1 MSDKIEENNNDENI
15 NENEIEKPGK
25 KLSAYRNI
33 SYSKRDIFYRKAKE
47 EGFRAR
53 SVYKLKEIHYNYNI
67 LSQNSSKFVDL
78 CAAPGSWTQMLR
90 ILTKSNKNAK
100 IVSVDIQD
108 IVPIEGVTIIKGDIT
123 RQDTIEKILSN
134 FNDEKIDVVIFDGA
148 PDVTGLID
156 VDMYMQ
162 VELIIFAL
170 VIVMKLLKKGGTFV
184 AKMFKVGAVDDMK
197 EIIRDNLYAVKS
209 DFYYEKVKILF
220 DNVFYF
226 KPSSS
231 SFHRI
236 FTNVIEQVLHDAPH
250 STAVGIDEGR
260 CFVDLRN
267 HGKLCRLEFFGE
279 FTDALLKQFTQIQHL
294 EIQRDV
300 SGGNLRCLHKVIG

>member
-231 SFHRI
+231 RASSHETYLICENFGI
-236 FTNVIEQVLHDAPH
+236 DDEDVLKVIEK
-250 STAVGIDEGR
+250 STMEEIFNYDEQIKDEKTKN
-260 CFVDLRN
+260 FL
-267 HGKLCRLEFFGE
+267 
-279 FTDALLKQFTQIQHL
+279 QFLVKGTYSL
-294 EIQRDV
+294 
-300 SGGNLRCLHKVIG
+300 

>member
-1 MSDKIEENNNDENI
+1 MSINNLQNKYGNYNNNEENI
-15 NENEIEKPGK
+15 NGNEIEKPGK
-25 KLSAYRNI
+25 KLSAYRNV

-67 LSQNSSKFVDL
+67 LSPTYSNFVDL

-90 ILTKSNKNAK
+90 ILTKSNPKSK

-123 RQDTIEKILSN
+123 RQDTIEKILAN
-134 FNDEKIDVVIFDGA
+134 FDQNKVDVIIFDGA
-148 PDVTGLID
+148 PDVTGVID

-170 VIVMKLLKKGGTFV
+170 VIVMKLLKKGGIFV
-184 AKMFKVGAVDDMK
+184 AKMFKVGAGDDLEK
-197 EIIRDNLYAVKS
+197 VRRENLYAVKS

-226 KPSSS
+226 KPTSSRAS
-231 SFHRI
+231 SHETYLICENFEIEDDDILKIIEKATIEEI
-236 FTNVIEQVLHDAPH
+236 FNYEELIK
-250 STAVGIDEGR
+250 DEKAKN
-260 CFVDLRN
+260 FLQFLVK
-267 HGKLCRLEFFGE
+267 GKYSL
-279 FTDALLKQFTQIQHL
+279 
-294 EIQRDV
+294 
-300 SGGNLRCLHKVIG
+300 

>member
-1 MSDKIEENNNDENI
+1 MSDNIVEDENS
-15 NENEIEKPGK
+15 IEKPGK
-25 KLSAYRNI
+25 KLSAYRNV

-67 LSQNSSKFVDL
+67 LSPTYSNFVDL

-90 ILTKSNKNAK
+90 ILTKSNPKSK

-123 RQDTIEKILSN
+123 RQDTIEKILAN
-134 FNDEKIDVVIFDGA
+134 FDQNKVDVIIFDGA
-148 PDVTGLID
+148 PDVTGVID

-170 VIVMKLLKKGGTFV
+170 VIVMKLLKKGGIFV
-184 AKMFKVGAVDDMK
+184 AKMFKVGAGDDLEK
-197 EIIRDNLYAVKS
+197 VRRENLYAVKS

-226 KPSSS
+226 KPTSSRAS
-231 SFHRI
+231 SHETYLICENFEIEDDDILKIIEKATIEEI
-236 FTNVIEQVLHDAPH
+236 FNYEELIK
-250 STAVGIDEGR
+250 DEKAKN
-260 CFVDLRN
+260 FLQFLVK
-267 HGKLCRLEFFGE
+267 GKYSL
-279 FTDALLKQFTQIQHL
+279 
-294 EIQRDV
+294 
-300 SGGNLRCLHKVIG
+300 

>member
-1 MSDKIEENNNDENI
+1 MKEKNNEEENI
-15 NENEIEKPGK
+15 NGNEIEKPGK

-67 LSQNSSKFVDL
+67 LSSVNSKFVDL

-134 FNDEKIDVVIFDGA
+134 FNDEKVDVVIFDGA

-162 VELIIFAL
+162 VELIIFSL
-170 VIVMKLLKKGGTFV
+170 VIVMKLLKNGGSFI
-184 AKMFKVGAVDDMK
+184 AKMFKIGAMDDIK
-197 EIIRDNLYAVKS
+197 ETIRDSYYAVKS

-231 SFHRI
+231 RASSHETYLICENFGI
-236 FTNVIEQVLHDAPH
+236 ENEEILKVIEKATMEEIFNYEEQ
-250 STAVGIDEGR
+250 IKDEKTKG
-260 CFVDLRN
+260 FLRFLVK
-267 HGKLCRLEFFGE
+267 GTYSL
-279 FTDALLKQFTQIQHL
+279 
-294 EIQRDV
+294 
-300 SGGNLRCLHKVIG
+300 

>member
-1 MSDKIEENNNDENI
+1 MTDKIEENI

-33 SYSKRDIFYRKAKE
+33 SYSKRDVFYRKAKE

-67 LSQNSSKFVDL
+67 LSPTSSKFVDL

-123 RQDTIEKILSN
+123 RQETIEKILSN

-184 AKMFKVGAVDDMK
+184 AKMFKKGKINDKK
-197 EIIRDNLYAVKS
+197 EIIRDN
-209 DFYYEKVKILF
+209 
-220 DNVFYF
+220 
-226 KPSSS
+226 
-231 SFHRI
+231 
-236 FTNVIEQVLHDAPH
+236 
-250 STAVGIDEGR
+250 
-260 CFVDLRN
+260 
-267 HGKLCRLEFFGE
+267 
-279 FTDALLKQFTQIQHL
+279 
-294 EIQRDV
+294 
-300 SGGNLRCLHKVIG
+300 

>member
-1 MSDKIEENNNDENI
+1 MTDKIDEIKDQENL

-25 KLSAYRNI
+25 KLSAYRNV
-33 SYSKRDIFYRKAKE
+33 SYSKRDVFYRKAKE

-67 LSQNSSKFVDL
+67 LSPSSSKFVDL

-123 RQDTIEKILSN
+123 RQETIEKILSN

-220 DNVFYF
+220 DNIFYF

-231 SFHRI
+231 RASSHETYLICENFGI
-236 FTNVIEQVLHDAPH
+236 EDEEVLKVIEK
-250 STAVGIDEGR
+250 STMEEIFNYEEQIKDEKTKN
-260 CFVDLRN
+260 FL
-267 HGKLCRLEFFGE
+267 
-279 FTDALLKQFTQIQHL
+279 QFLVKGTYSL
-294 EIQRDV
+294 
-300 SGGNLRCLHKVIG
+300 

>member
-1 MSDKIEENNNDENI
+1 MSDNIQEEENS
-15 NENEIEKPGK
+15 IEKPGK

-53 SVYKLKEIHYNYNI
+53 SVYKLKEIHDNYNI
-67 LSQNSSKFVDL
+67 LSPSYSNFVDL

-90 ILTKSNKNAK
+90 ILTKSNPNAK
-100 IVSVDIQD
+100 IVSVDIQH

-123 RQDTIEKILSN
+123 RQDTIEKILAN
-134 FNDEKIDVVIFDGA
+134 FDQKKVDVIIFDGA
-148 PDVTGLID
+148 PDVTGVID

-170 VIVMKLLKKGGTFV
+170 VIVMKLLKKGGIFV
-184 AKMFKVGAVDDMK
+184 AKMFKVGAGDDLEK
-197 EIIRDNLYAVKS
+197 VRRENLYAVKS

-226 KPSSS
+226 KPTSSRAS
-231 SFHRI
+231 SHETYLICENFEIEDEDILKIIENATMEEI
-236 FTNVIEQVLHDAPH
+236 FNYEELIK
-250 STAVGIDEGR
+250 DEKAKN
-260 CFVDLRN
+260 FLQFLVK
-267 HGKLCRLEFFGE
+267 GKYSL
-279 FTDALLKQFTQIQHL
+279 
-294 EIQRDV
+294 
-300 SGGNLRCLHKVIG
+300 

>member
-1 MSDKIEENNNDENI
+1 MSDKKINEDISEEENS
-15 NENEIEKPGK
+15 IEKPGK
-25 KLSAYRNI
+25 KLSAYRNV

-67 LSQNSSKFVDL
+67 LSPTYSNFVDL

-90 ILTKSNKNAK
+90 ILTKSNPKSK

-123 RQDTIEKILSN
+123 RQDTIEKILAN
-134 FNDEKIDVVIFDGA
+134 FDQNKVDVIIFDGA
-148 PDVTGLID
+148 PDVTGVID

-170 VIVMKLLKKGGTFV
+170 VIVMKLLKKGGIFV
-184 AKMFKVGAVDDMK
+184 AKMFKVGAGDDLEK
-197 EIIRDNLYAVKS
+197 VRRENLYAVKS

-226 KPSSS
+226 KPTSSRAS
-231 SFHRI
+231 SHETYLICENFEIEDDDILKIIEKATMEEI
-236 FTNVIEQVLHDAPH
+236 FNYEELIK
-250 STAVGIDEGR
+250 DEKAKN
-260 CFVDLRN
+260 FLQFLVK
-267 HGKLCRLEFFGE
+267 GKYSL
-279 FTDALLKQFTQIQHL
+279 
-294 EIQRDV
+294 
-300 SGGNLRCLHKVIG
+300 

>member
-1 MSDKIEENNNDENI
+1 MDNDIEEENN
-15 NENEIEKPGK
+15 IEKPGK

-67 LSQNSSKFVDL
+67 LSPSYSNFVDL

-90 ILTKSNKNAK
+90 ILTKSNPKAK
-100 IVSVDIQD
+100 IVSVDIQH

-123 RQDTIEKILSN
+123 RQDTIEKILAN
-134 FNDEKIDVVIFDGA
+134 FDQNKVDVIIFDGA
-148 PDVTGLID
+148 PDVTGVID
-156 VDMYMQ
+156 IDMYMQ

-170 VIVMKLLKKGGTFV
+170 VIVMKLLKKGGIFV
-184 AKMFKVGAVDDMK
+184 AKMFKVGAGDDLEK
-197 EIIRDNLYAVKS
+197 VKRENLYAVKS

-231 SFHRI
+231 RASSHETYLICENFEIEDGDILKEIEKATMEEI
-236 FTNVIEQVLHDAPH
+236 FNYEELIKDKKTKNFLQFLVK
-250 STAVGIDEGR
+250 
-260 CFVDLRN
+260 
-267 HGKLCRLEFFGE
+267 GKYS
-279 FTDALLKQFTQIQHL
+279 I
-294 EIQRDV
+294 
-300 SGGNLRCLHKVIG
+300 

>member
-1 MSDKIEENNNDENI
+1 MRTIHLFKFN
-15 NENEIEKPGK
+15 KKKK
-25 KLSAYRNI
+25 KLKKRKFILPYI

-67 LSQNSSKFVDL
+67 LSNSSKFVDL

-108 IVPIEGVTIIKGDIT
+108 IVPIEGVNIIKGDIT
-123 RQDTIEKILSN
+123 RQETIEKILSH
-134 FNDEKIDVVIFDGA
+134 FNNEKVDVIIFDGA
-148 PDVTGLID
+148 PDVSGLID
-156 VDMYMQ
+156 IDMYMQ
-162 VELIIFAL
+162 VELIIFSL
-170 VIVMKLLKKGGTFV
+170 VIVMKLLRKGGKFV
-184 AKMFKVGAVDDMK
+184 AKMFKVGAREDYDEV
-197 EIIRDNLYAVKS
+197 ITNSLYSVKS

-231 SFHRI
+231 RVTSHETYLICEGYDIENDNIRKIIEDSSMEDI
-236 FTNVIEQVLHDAPH
+236 FDFENKIK
-250 STAVGIDEGR
+250 DEDTKN
-260 CFVDLRN
+260 FLRYLVQ
-267 HGKLCRLEFFGE
+267 GSY
-279 FTDALLKQFTQIQHL
+279 TI
-294 EIQRDV
+294 
-300 SGGNLRCLHKVIG
+300 

>member
-1 MSDKIEENNNDENI
+1 MSDNIQEEENS
-15 NENEIEKPGK
+15 IEKPGK

-67 LSQNSSKFVDL
+67 LSPSYSNFVDL

-90 ILTKSNKNAK
+90 ILTKSNPNAK
-100 IVSVDIQD
+100 IVSVDIQH
-108 IVPIEGVTIIKGDIT
+108 IVPIEGATIIKGDIT
-123 RQDTIEKILSN
+123 RQDTIEKILAN
-134 FNDEKIDVVIFDGA
+134 FDQKKVDVIIFDGA
-148 PDVTGLID
+148 PDVTGVID

-170 VIVMKLLKKGGTFV
+170 VIVMKLLKKGGIFV
-184 AKMFKVGAVDDMK
+184 AKMFKVGAGDDLEK
-197 EIIRDNLYAVKS
+197 VRRENLYAVKS

-226 KPSSS
+226 KPTSSRAS
-231 SFHRI
+231 SHETYLICENFEIEDEDILKIIENATMEEI
-236 FTNVIEQVLHDAPH
+236 FNYEELIK
-250 STAVGIDEGR
+250 DEKAKN
-260 CFVDLRN
+260 FLQFLVK
-267 HGKLCRLEFFGE
+267 GKYSL
-279 FTDALLKQFTQIQHL
+279 
-294 EIQRDV
+294 
-300 SGGNLRCLHKVIG
+300 

>member
-1 MSDKIEENNNDENI
+1 MDNDIEEENN
-15 NENEIEKPGK
+15 IEKPGK

-67 LSQNSSKFVDL
+67 LSPSYSNFVDL

-90 ILTKSNKNAK
+90 ILTKSNPKAK
-100 IVSVDIQD
+100 IVSVDIQH

-123 RQDTIEKILSN
+123 RQDTIEKILAN
-134 FNDEKIDVVIFDGA
+134 FDQNKVDVIIFDGA
-148 PDVTGLID
+148 PDVTGVID
-156 VDMYMQ
+156 IDMYMQ

-170 VIVMKLLKKGGTFV
+170 VIVMKLLKKGGIFV
-184 AKMFKVGAVDDMK
+184 AKMFKVGAGDDLEK
-197 EIIRDNLYAVKS
+197 VKRENLYAVKS

-231 SFHRI
+231 RASSHETYLICENFEIEDGDILKEIEKATMEEI
-236 FTNVIEQVLHDAPH
+236 FNYEELIK
-250 STAVGIDEGR
+250 DEKTKN
-260 CFVDLRN
+260 FLQFLV
-267 HGKLCRLEFFGE
+267 KGE
-279 FTDALLKQFTQIQHL
+279 YSI
-294 EIQRDV
+294 
-300 SGGNLRCLHKVIG
+300 

>member
-1 MSDKIEENNNDENI
+1 MSDNIQEEENT
-15 NENEIEKPGK
+15 IEKPGK

-33 SYSKRDIFYRKAKE
+33 SYSKRDLFYRKAKE

-67 LSQNSSKFVDL
+67 LSPSYSNFVDL

-90 ILTKSNKNAK
+90 ILTKSNPNAK
-100 IVSVDIQD
+100 IVSVDIQH

-134 FNDEKIDVVIFDGA
+134 FDQKKVDVIIFDGA
-148 PDVTGLID
+148 PDVTGVID

-170 VIVMKLLKKGGTFV
+170 VIVMKLLKKGGIFV
-184 AKMFKVGAVDDMK
+184 AKMFKVGASDDLEK
-197 EIIRDNLYAVKS
+197 VRRENLYAVKS
-209 DFYYEKVKILF
+209 DFYYEKVKVLF

-226 KPSSS
+226 KPTSSRAS
-231 SFHRI
+231 SHETYLICENFEIEDEDILKIIENATMEEI
-236 FTNVIEQVLHDAPH
+236 FNFEELIHDEKAKNFLQFL
-250 STAVGIDEGR
+250 VK
-260 CFVDLRN
+260 
-267 HGKLCRLEFFGE
+267 GKYSL
-279 FTDALLKQFTQIQHL
+279 
-294 EIQRDV
+294 
-300 SGGNLRCLHKVIG
+300 

>member
-1 MSDKIEENNNDENI
+1 MSDNIQEEENS
-15 NENEIEKPGK
+15 IEKPGK

-67 LSQNSSKFVDL
+67 LSPTYSNFVDL

-90 ILTKSNKNAK
+90 ILTKSNPKSK

-123 RQDTIEKILSN
+123 RQDTIEKILAN
-134 FNDEKIDVVIFDGA
+134 FDQNKVDVIIFDGA
-148 PDVTGLID
+148 PDVTGVID

-170 VIVMKLLKKGGTFV
+170 VIVMKLLKKGGIFV
-184 AKMFKVGAVDDMK
+184 AKMFKVGAGDDLEK
-197 EIIRDNLYAVKS
+197 VRRENLYAVKS

-226 KPSSS
+226 KPTSSRAS
-231 SFHRI
+231 SHETYLICENFEIEDDDILKIIEKATMEEI
-236 FTNVIEQVLHDAPH
+236 FNYEELIK
-250 STAVGIDEGR
+250 DEKAKN
-260 CFVDLRN
+260 FLQFLVK
-267 HGKLCRLEFFGE
+267 GKYSL
-279 FTDALLKQFTQIQHL
+279 
-294 EIQRDV
+294 
-300 SGGNLRCLHKVIG
+300 

>member
-1 MSDKIEENNNDENI
+1 MSDNIQEEENS
-15 NENEIEKPGK
+15 IEKPGK

-67 LSQNSSKFVDL
+67 LSPSFSNFVDL

-90 ILTKSNKNAK
+90 ILTKSNPNAK
-100 IVSVDIQD
+100 IVSVDIQH

-134 FNDEKIDVVIFDGA
+134 FDNKKVDVIIFDGA
-148 PDVTGLID
+148 PDVTGVID

-170 VIVMKLLKKGGTFV
+170 VIVMKLLKKGGIFV
-184 AKMFKVGAVDDMK
+184 AKMFKVGAGDDLEK
-197 EIIRDNLYAVKS
+197 VRRENLYAVKS

-226 KPSSS
+226 KPTSSRAS
-231 SFHRI
+231 SHETYLICENFEI
-236 FTNVIEQVLHDAPH
+236 EDDNILKVIENATMEEIFNYEEL
-250 STAVGIDEGR
+250 IKDEKAKN
-260 CFVDLRN
+260 FLQFLVK
-267 HGKLCRLEFFGE
+267 GKYS
-279 FTDALLKQFTQIQHL
+279 I
-294 EIQRDV
+294 
-300 SGGNLRCLHKVIG
+300 

>member
-1 MSDKIEENNNDENI
+1 MTDKIEENKNQENL
-15 NENEIEKPGK
+15 NENEIEKQGK

-33 SYSKRDIFYRKAKE
+33 SYSKRDVFYRKAKE

-67 LSQNSSKFVDL
+67 LSPTSSKFVDL

-123 RQDTIEKILSN
+123 RQETIEKILSN

-220 DNVFYF
+220 DNIFYF

-231 SFHRI
+231 RASSHETYLICENFGI
-236 FTNVIEQVLHDAPH
+236 EDEEILKVIEK
-250 STAVGIDEGR
+250 STMEEMFNYEEQIKDEKTKN
-260 CFVDLRN
+260 FL
-267 HGKLCRLEFFGE
+267 
-279 FTDALLKQFTQIQHL
+279 QFLVKGTYSL
-294 EIQRDV
+294 
-300 SGGNLRCLHKVIG
+300 

>member
-1 MSDKIEENNNDENI
+1 MSDNIVEDENS
-15 NENEIEKPGK
+15 IEKPGK
-25 KLSAYRNI
+25 KLSAYRNV

-67 LSQNSSKFVDL
+67 LSPTYSNFVDL

-90 ILTKSNKNAK
+90 ILTKSNPKSK

-123 RQDTIEKILSN
+123 RQDTIEKILAN
-134 FNDEKIDVVIFDGA
+134 FDQNKVDVIIFDGA
-148 PDVTGLID
+148 PDVTGVID

-170 VIVMKLLKKGGTFV
+170 VIVMKLLKKGGIFV
-184 AKMFKVGAVDDMK
+184 AKMFKVGAGDDLEK
-197 EIIRDNLYAVKS
+197 VRRENLYAVKS

-226 KPSSS
+226 KPTSSRAS
-231 SFHRI
+231 SHETYLICENFEIEDDDILKIIEKATMEEI
-236 FTNVIEQVLHDAPH
+236 FNYEELIKEEKT
-250 STAVGIDEGR
+250 
-260 CFVDLRN
+260 RN
-267 HGKLCRLEFFGE
+267 FLQFLVKGKYSL
-279 FTDALLKQFTQIQHL
+279 
-294 EIQRDV
+294 
-300 SGGNLRCLHKVIG
+300 

>member
-1 MSDKIEENNNDENI
+1 MSSKENI
-15 NENEIEKPGK
+15 TEPEKEK
-25 KLSAYRNI
+25 SAFRNI

-53 SVYKLKEIHYNYNI
+53 SVYKLKEIQYNYNI
-67 LSQNSSKFVDL
+67 LSGSSKFVDL

-90 ILTKSNKNAK
+90 ILTKSNKNSK

-108 IVPIEGVTIIKGDIT
+108 IVPIEGVNIIKGDIT

-134 FNDEKIDVVIFDGA
+134 FNNEKVDVIIFDGA

-156 VDMYMQ
+156 IDMYMQ
-162 VELIIFAL
+162 VELIIFSL
-170 VIVMKLLKKGGTFV
+170 VICMKLLRKGGKFV
-184 AKMFKVGAVDDMK
+184 AKMFKVGAREDYDEV
-197 EIIRDNLYAVKS
+197 ITSSLYSVKS

-231 SFHRI
+231 RASSHETYLI
-236 FTNVIEQVLHDAPH
+236 CEGYDIESDYVKKVIEECTMEDIFDFENKINDKE
-250 STAVGIDEGR
+250 TKN
-260 CFVDLRN
+260 F
-267 HGKLCRLEFFGE
+267 
-279 FTDALLKQFTQIQHL
+279 LKFLVKGAYSI
-294 EIQRDV
+294 
-300 SGGNLRCLHKVIG
+300 

>member
-1 MSDKIEENNNDENI
+1 MTDKIDEIKDQENL

-25 KLSAYRNI
+25 KLSAYRNV
-33 SYSKRDIFYRKAKE
+33 SYSKRDVFYRKAKE

-67 LSQNSSKFVDL
+67 LSPSSSKFVDL

-123 RQDTIEKILSN
+123 RQETIEKILSN

-220 DNVFYF
+220 DNIFYF

-231 SFHRI
+231 RASSHETYLICENFGI
-236 FTNVIEQVLHDAPH
+236 EDEEILKVIEK
-250 STAVGIDEGR
+250 STMEEIFNYEEQIKDEKTKN
-260 CFVDLRN
+260 FL
-267 HGKLCRLEFFGE
+267 
-279 FTDALLKQFTQIQHL
+279 QFLVKGTYSL
-294 EIQRDV
+294 
-300 SGGNLRCLHKVIG
+300 

>member
-1 MSDKIEENNNDENI
+1 MTDKIDEIKDQENL

-25 KLSAYRNI
+25 KLSAYRNV
-33 SYSKRDIFYRKAKE
+33 SYSKRDVFYRKAKE

-67 LSQNSSKFVDL
+67 LSPSSSKFVDL

-123 RQDTIEKILSN
+123 RQETIEKILSN

-220 DNVFYF
+220 DNIFYF

-231 SFHRI
+231 RASSHETYLICENFGI
-236 FTNVIEQVLHDAPH
+236 EDEEILNVIEK
-250 STAVGIDEGR
+250 STMEEIFNYEEQIKDEKTKN
-260 CFVDLRN
+260 FL
-267 HGKLCRLEFFGE
+267 
-279 FTDALLKQFTQIQHL
+279 QFLVKGTYSL
-294 EIQRDV
+294 
-300 SGGNLRCLHKVIG
+300 

>member
-1 MSDKIEENNNDENI
+1 MSENKIYIQENPENS
-15 NENEIEKPGK
+15 IEKPGK

-33 SYSKRDIFYRKAKE
+33 SYSKRDLFYRKAKE

-67 LSQNSSKFVDL
+67 LSPTFSNFVDL

-90 ILTKSNKNAK
+90 ILTKSNPKAK
-100 IVSVDIQD
+100 IVSVDIQH

-134 FNDEKIDVVIFDGA
+134 FDNDKVDVIIFDGA
-148 PDVTGLID
+148 PDVTGVID
-156 VDMYMQ
+156 VDMYLQ
-162 VELIIFAL
+162 VELIIFSL
-170 VIVMKLLKKGGTFV
+170 VIAMKLLKKGGIFV
-184 AKMFKVGAVDDMK
+184 AKMFKVGALDDMEK
-197 EIIRDNLYAVKS
+197 VRRENLYAVKS

-231 SFHRI
+231 RASSHETYLICENFDI
-236 FTNVIEQVLHDAPH
+236 EDEEILKVIEK
-250 STAVGIDEGR
+250 STMEEIFNYEEQIKDKKTKS
-260 CFVDLRN
+260 FL
-267 HGKLCRLEFFGE
+267 
-279 FTDALLKQFTQIQHL
+279 QFLVKGTYSL
-294 EIQRDV
+294 
-300 SGGNLRCLHKVIG
+300 

>member
-1 MSDKIEENNNDENI
+1 MSDNIVEDENS
-15 NENEIEKPGK
+15 IEKPGK
-25 KLSAYRNI
+25 KLSAYRNV

-53 SVYKLKEIHYNYNI
+53 SVYKLKEIQYNYNI
-67 LSQNSSKFVDL
+67 LSPTYSNFVDL

-90 ILTKSNKNAK
+90 ILTKSNPKSK

-123 RQDTIEKILSN
+123 RQDTIEKILAN
-134 FNDEKIDVVIFDGA
+134 FDQNKVDVIIFDGA
-148 PDVTGLID
+148 PDVTGVID

-170 VIVMKLLKKGGTFV
+170 VIVMKLLKKGGIFV
-184 AKMFKVGAVDDMK
+184 AKMFKVGAGDDLEK
-197 EIIRDNLYAVKS
+197 VRRENLYAVKS

-226 KPSSS
+226 KPTSSRAS
-231 SFHRI
+231 SHETYLICENFEIEDDDILKIIEKATMEEI
-236 FTNVIEQVLHDAPH
+236 FNYEELIK
-250 STAVGIDEGR
+250 DEKAKN
-260 CFVDLRN
+260 FLQFLVK
-267 HGKLCRLEFFGE
+267 GKYSL
-279 FTDALLKQFTQIQHL
+279 
-294 EIQRDV
+294 
-300 SGGNLRCLHKVIG
+300 

>member
-1 MSDKIEENNNDENI
+1 MTDKIEENI

-33 SYSKRDIFYRKAKE
+33 SYSKRDVFYRKAKE

-67 LSQNSSKFVDL
+67 LSPTSSKFVDL

-123 RQDTIEKILSN
+123 RQETIEKILSN

-156 VDMYMQ
+156 IDMYMQ

-220 DNVFYF
+220 DNIFYF

-231 SFHRI
+231 RASSHETYLICENFGI
-236 FTNVIEQVLHDAPH
+236 EDEEVLKVIEK
-250 STAVGIDEGR
+250 STMEEIFNYEEQIKDEKTKN
-260 CFVDLRN
+260 FL
-267 HGKLCRLEFFGE
+267 
-279 FTDALLKQFTQIQHL
+279 QFLVKGTYSL
-294 EIQRDV
+294 
-300 SGGNLRCLHKVIG
+300 

>member
-1 MSDKIEENNNDENI
+1 MSEIIPDNKNINNNNEENI
-15 NENEIEKPGK
+15 NDNEIEKPGK
-25 KLSAYRNI
+25 KLSAYRNV

-67 LSQNSSKFVDL
+67 LSPSSSKFVDL

-100 IVSVDIQD
+100 IVSVDIQH

-134 FNDEKIDVVIFDGA
+134 FNDEKVDVVIFDGA

-170 VIVMKLLKKGGTFV
+170 VIVMKLLKKGGIFV
-184 AKMFKVGAVDDMK
+184 AKMFKVGAVDDVK

-231 SFHRI
+231 RASSHETYLICENFDIEDEEKLKEIEKSTMEEIFNYEEQIKDKKTKSF
-236 FTNVIEQVLHDAPH
+236 L
-250 STAVGIDEGR
+250 
-260 CFVDLRN
+260 
-267 HGKLCRLEFFGE
+267 
-279 FTDALLKQFTQIQHL
+279 QFLVKGTYSL
-294 EIQRDV
+294 
-300 SGGNLRCLHKVIG
+300 

>member
-1 MSDKIEENNNDENI
+1 MSDNIQEEENS
-15 NENEIEKPGK
+15 IEKPGK

-67 LSQNSSKFVDL
+67 LSPSYSNFVDL

-90 ILTKSNKNAK
+90 ILTKSNPNAK
-100 IVSVDIQD
+100 IVSVDIQH

-123 RQDTIEKILSN
+123 RQDTIEKILAN
-134 FNDEKIDVVIFDGA
+134 FDQKKVDVIIFDGA
-148 PDVTGLID
+148 PDVTGVID

-170 VIVMKLLKKGGTFV
+170 VIVMKLLKKGGIFV
-184 AKMFKVGAVDDMK
+184 AKMFKVGAGDDLEK
-197 EIIRDNLYAVKS
+197 VRRENLYAVKS

-226 KPSSS
+226 KPTSSRACS
-231 SFHRI
+231 HETYLICENFEIEDKDILKIIENATMEEI
-236 FTNVIEQVLHDAPH
+236 FNYEELIK
-250 STAVGIDEGR
+250 DEKAKN
-260 CFVDLRN
+260 FLQFLVK
-267 HGKLCRLEFFGE
+267 GKYSL
-279 FTDALLKQFTQIQHL
+279 
-294 EIQRDV
+294 
-300 SGGNLRCLHKVIG
+300 

>member
-1 MSDKIEENNNDENI
+1 MKEKSEENNNKIEENI

-67 LSQNSSKFVDL
+67 LSPSSSKFVDL

-100 IVSVDIQD
+100 IVSVDIQH

-170 VIVMKLLKKGGTFV
+170 VIVMKLLKKGGIFV

-197 EIIRDNLYAVKS
+197 EIMRDNLYAVKS

-231 SFHRI
+231 RASSHETYLICENFGI
-236 FTNVIEQVLHDAPH
+236 EDEEVLKVIEKATMEEIFNYEEQ
-250 STAVGIDEGR
+250 IKDEKT
-260 CFVDLRN
+260 RN
-267 HGKLCRLEFFGE
+267 FL
-279 FTDALLKQFTQIQHL
+279 QFLVKGTYSL
-294 EIQRDV
+294 
-300 SGGNLRCLHKVIG
+300 

>member
-1 MSDKIEENNNDENI
+1 MSDNIQEEENS
-15 NENEIEKPGK
+15 IEKPGK

-67 LSQNSSKFVDL
+67 LSPSYSNFVDL

-90 ILTKSNKNAK
+90 ILTKSNPNAK
-100 IVSVDIQD
+100 IVSVDIQH

-134 FNDEKIDVVIFDGA
+134 FDNKKVDVIIFDGA
-148 PDVTGLID
+148 PDVTGVID

-170 VIVMKLLKKGGTFV
+170 VIVMKLLKKGGIFV
-184 AKMFKVGAVDDMK
+184 AKMFKVGAGDDLEK
-197 EIIRDNLYAVKS
+197 VRRENLYAVKS

-226 KPSSS
+226 KPTSSRAS
-231 SFHRI
+231 SHETYLICENFEIEDEDVLKIIENATMEEI
-236 FTNVIEQVLHDAPH
+236 FNFEELIK
-250 STAVGIDEGR
+250 DEKSKN
-260 CFVDLRN
+260 FLQFLVK
-267 HGKLCRLEFFGE
+267 GKYSL
-279 FTDALLKQFTQIQHL
+279 
-294 EIQRDV
+294 
-300 SGGNLRCLHKVIG
+300 

>member
-1 MSDKIEENNNDENI
+1 MSANGITDNLIEEENSL
-15 NENEIEKPGK
+15 EKPGK

-67 LSQNSSKFVDL
+67 LSPSYSNFVDL

-90 ILTKSNKNAK
+90 ILTKSNPKAK
-100 IVSVDIQD
+100 IVSVDIQH

-123 RQDTIEKILSN
+123 RQDTIEKILAN
-134 FNDEKIDVVIFDGA
+134 FDQNKVDVIIFDGA
-148 PDVTGLID
+148 PDVTGVID

-170 VIVMKLLKKGGTFV
+170 VIVMKLLKKGGIFV
-184 AKMFKVGAVDDMK
+184 AKMFKVGAGDDLEK
-197 EIIRDNLYAVKS
+197 VKRENLYAVKS

-226 KPSSS
+226 KPTSSRAS
-231 SFHRI
+231 SHETYLICENFEI
-236 FTNVIEQVLHDAPH
+236 EDEDVLKVIEKATMEEIFNYEEL
-250 STAVGIDEGR
+250 IKDEKTKN
-260 CFVDLRN
+260 FLQFLVK
-267 HGKLCRLEFFGE
+267 GKYS
-279 FTDALLKQFTQIQHL
+279 I
-294 EIQRDV
+294 
-300 SGGNLRCLHKVIG
+300 

>member
-1 MSDKIEENNNDENI
+1 MSSKENI
-15 NENEIEKPGK
+15 TEPEKEK
-25 KLSAYRNI
+25 SAFRNI

-53 SVYKLKEIHYNYNI
+53 SVYKLKEIQYNYNI
-67 LSQNSSKFVDL
+67 LSGSSKFVDL

-90 ILTKSNKNAK
+90 ILTKSNKNSK

-108 IVPIEGVTIIKGDIT
+108 IVPIEGVNIIKGDIT

-134 FNDEKIDVVIFDGA
+134 FNNEKVDVIIFDGA

-156 VDMYMQ
+156 IDMYMQ
-162 VELIIFAL
+162 VELIIFSL
-170 VIVMKLLKKGGTFV
+170 VICMKLLRKGGKFV
-184 AKMFKVGAVDDMK
+184 AKMFKVGAREDYDEV
-197 EIIRDNLYAVKS
+197 ITSSLYSVKS

-231 SFHRI
+231 RASSHETYLI
-236 FTNVIEQVLHDAPH
+236 CEGYDIESDYVKKVIEECTMEDIFDFENKINDKETKNFL
-250 STAVGIDEGR
+250 
-260 CFVDLRN
+260 
-267 HGKLCRLEFFGE
+267 KFF
-279 FTDALLKQFTQIQHL
+279 
-294 EIQRDV
+294 
-300 SGGNLRCLHKVIG
+300 

>member
-1 MSDKIEENNNDENI
+1 MIENNNKIEEDL

-33 SYSKRDIFYRKAKE
+33 SYSKRDIYYRKAKE

-67 LSQNSSKFVDL
+67 LSPSSSKFVDL

-100 IVSVDIQD
+100 IVSVDIQH

-170 VIVMKLLKKGGTFV
+170 VIVMKLLKKGGIFV

-197 EIIRDNLYAVKS
+197 EIIRDNWYAVKS
-209 DFYYEKVKILF
+209 DFYCEKVKILF

-231 SFHRI
+231 RASSHETYLICENF
-236 FTNVIEQVLHDAPH
+236 
-250 STAVGIDEGR
+250 GIDDEEILK
-260 CFVDLRN
+260 FIEKATMEEIFNYEEQIKDEKTRN
-267 HGKLCRLEFFGE
+267 FL
-279 FTDALLKQFTQIQHL
+279 QFLVKGTYSL
-294 EIQRDV
+294 
-300 SGGNLRCLHKVIG
+300 